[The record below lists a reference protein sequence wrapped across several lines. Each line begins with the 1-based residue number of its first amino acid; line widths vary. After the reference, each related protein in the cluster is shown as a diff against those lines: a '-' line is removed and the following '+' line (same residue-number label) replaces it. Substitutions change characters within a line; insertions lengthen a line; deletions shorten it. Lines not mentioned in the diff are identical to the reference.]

1 MRSPKARKGRKP
13 TKPVSEATIRIVVE
27 PDAERR
33 AAICRDLLGRLPDWF
48 AIPES
53 VANYI
58 DEVRSRSMSV
68 ALDEAGTIVG
78 FVTLE
83 RITPV
88 AAEIHLIAV
97 VPSLHRQGVG
107 RALVASTEVAARAQ
121 GAAMVLVKT
130 LAPTV
135 AYAPYDATRAFYR
148 TCGFVPLAIFPDLW
162 DPENPCLLMGK
173 SLG

>member
-1 MRSPKARKGRKP
+1 MSNATKSNVRIAPVHDPDRRS
-13 TKPVSEATIRIVVE
+13 
-27 PDAERR
+27 
-33 AAICRDLLGRLPDWF
+33 AICRDLLGRLPDWF

-58 DEVRSRSMSV
+58 VEVRSRSMSV
-68 ALDEAGTIVG
+68 ALDENDTVVG

-83 RITPV
+83 RITPIM
-88 AAEIHLIAV
+88 AEIHLIAV
-97 VPSLHRQGVG
+97 APERHGHGIG
-107 RALVASTEVAARAQ
+107 RALVAATEAAARAQ
-121 GAAMVLVKT
+121 GAAMLTVKT

-135 AYAPYDATRAFYR
+135 EYAPYDATRAFYR
-148 TCGFVPLAIFPDLW
+148 GCGFVPLAIFPDLW

>member
-1 MRSPKARKGRKP
+1 MSAAP
-13 TKPVSEATIRIVVE
+13 IRIVVE
-27 PDAERR
+27 HDAERR

-48 AIPES
+48 GIPES
-53 VANYI
+53 VVKYI

-68 ALDEAGTIVG
+68 ALDETDAILG
-78 FVTLE
+78 FATLE
-83 RITPV
+83 RVTPIM
-88 AAEIHLIAV
+88 AELHLIAV
-97 VPSLHRQGVG
+97 LPSLHRRGIG
-107 RALVASTEVAARAQ
+107 HALVASTEAAARAQ
-121 GAAMVLVKT
+121 GAAMLTVKT

-148 TCGFVPLAIFPDLW
+148 GCGFVPLAIFPTLW

>member
-1 MRSPKARKGRKP
+1 
-13 TKPVSEATIRIVVE
+13 VSEATIRIVVE

-68 ALDEAGTIVG
+68 ALDDAGTIVG
-78 FVTLE
+78 FATLE
-83 RITPV
+83 RVTPV
-88 AAEIHLIAV
+88 VAEIHLIAV
-97 VPSLHRQGVG
+97 APSLHRHGVG
-107 RALVASTEVAARAQ
+107 RALIASLEAAARAQ
-121 GAAMVLVKT
+121 GAAMLTVKT

-148 TCGFVPLAIFPDLW
+148 GCGFVPFAIFPDLW